1 MKRYIDE
8 GIHARGREEEVVE
21 TLFDGIDAWADI
33 VLGPGGEELYIVG
46 MVDGAARI
54 VQIALDDD
62 DADGSNNEEVAA
74 RRGKENKESAIDTAS
89 TTNMAKPFF
98 DLSKKCT
105 AKSSPTS
112 DAVFSIVVDNFY
124 ATYPGGGRRKS
135 TPAASRLQ
143 AWTFPRPKPTGARRT
158 AHIPR

>member
-112 DAVFSIVVDNFY
+112 DAVFSIVVELVRHISR
-124 ATYPGGGRRKS
+124 GGS
-135 TPAASRLQ
+135 S
-143 AWTFPRPKPTGARRT
+143 
-158 AHIPR
+158 